1 MKWRKFIVGKIT
13 IYNDTKVILSIF
25 AKNIFISKLIIL
37 ILFFILFFSFSS
49 SSSSSLY
56 LIALEIIFLLNIF
69 NTWRK

>member
-1 MKWRKFIVGKIT
+1 MRWRKFIEGKIT

-49 SSSSSLY
+49 SSSSLY

>member
-37 ILFFILFFSFSS
+37 ILFFILINKQNVRSSFKIR
-49 SSSSSLY
+49 Y
-56 LIALEIIFLLNIF
+56 LRRR
-69 NTWRK
+69 TCG

>member
-1 MKWRKFIVGKIT
+1 MKWSKFIEGKIT

-25 AKNIFISKLIIL
+25 EKNIFVNKLIIL
-37 ILFFILFFSFSS
+37 IFFILFFSF
-49 SSSSSLY
+49 SSSSLY